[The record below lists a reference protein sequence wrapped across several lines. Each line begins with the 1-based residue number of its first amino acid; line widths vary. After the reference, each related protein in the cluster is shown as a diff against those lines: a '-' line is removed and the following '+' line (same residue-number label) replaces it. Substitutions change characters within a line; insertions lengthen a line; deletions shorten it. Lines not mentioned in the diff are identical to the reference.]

1 MILEGKNLRK
11 TYGFDDNKVDAIKNL
26 SIDIEEGTF
35 VAIVGRSGSG
45 KSTLLHVLGG
55 LVEPN
60 AGEVFL
66 EGQSLYNM
74 NDDTLT
80 RLRRRRMGFVFQFFN
95 LISTQ
100 NVLENIVLPIHLDN
114 EQVDNDYIE
123 EVIQLLGLEDKKY
136 AFIHELSGGQQQRVA
151 IARALASK
159 PAIIFADEPTGNLD
173 SVNSHELLMT
183 LKSLNEQD
191 GVTIIMVSHD
201 PMIAS
206 YSSRFV
212 YIKDGHIAET
222 LQRQELSQDEYFQ
235 KIVDINS
242 LESRK
247 LFEKHHD

>member
-114 EQVDNDYIE
+114 EMCIRDRVMLVLSVGRVFIYLRE
-123 EVIQLLGLEDKKY
+123 ERL
-136 AFIHELSGGQQQRVA
+136 
-151 IARALASK
+151 
-159 PAIIFADEPTGNLD
+159 
-173 SVNSHELLMT
+173 
-183 LKSLNEQD
+183 
-191 GVTIIMVSHD
+191 
-201 PMIAS
+201 
-206 YSSRFV
+206 
-212 YIKDGHIAET
+212 
-222 LQRQELSQDEYFQ
+222 
-235 KIVDINS
+235 
-242 LESRK
+242 
-247 LFEKHHD
+247 

>member
-1 MILEGKNLRK
+1 MMMILEGKNLRK
-11 TYGFDDNKVDAIKNL
+11 TYGFDDNRVDAIKNL

-173 SVNSHELLMT
+173 AKSSQEVVDLLKIAQRKYHET
-183 LKSLNEQD
+183 
-191 GVTIIMVSHD
+191 VIMVTHD
-201 PMIAS
+201 ELIAS
-206 YSSRFV
+206 IADR
-212 YIKDGHIAET
+212 IITIEDGQIV
-222 LQRQELSQDEYFQ
+222 QDTR
-235 KIVDINS
+235 KI
-242 LESRK
+242 E
-247 LFEKHHD
+247 

>member
-136 AFIHELSGGQQQRVA
+136 AFIHEDR
-151 IARALASK
+151 K
-159 PAIIFADEPTGNLD
+159 
-173 SVNSHELLMT
+173 SV
-183 LKSLNEQD
+183 
-191 GVTIIMVSHD
+191 V
-201 PMIAS
+201 
-206 YSSRFV
+206 
-212 YIKDGHIAET
+212 
-222 LQRQELSQDEYFQ
+222 
-235 KIVDINS
+235 
-242 LESRK
+242 
-247 LFEKHHD
+247 

>member
-1 MILEGKNLRK
+1 MILEWKNLRK

-173 SVNSHELLMT
+173 AKSSQEVVDLLKIAQRKYHET
-183 LKSLNEQD
+183 
-191 GVTIIMVSHD
+191 VIMVTHD
-201 PMIAS
+201 ELIAS
-206 YSSRFV
+206 IADR
-212 YIKDGHIAET
+212 IITIEDGQIV
-222 LQRQELSQDEYFQ
+222 QDT
-235 KIVDINS
+235 
-242 LESRK
+242 RK
-247 LFEKHHD
+247 VVK

>member
-1 MILEGKNLRK
+1 MMILEGKNLRK
-11 TYGFDDNKVDAIKNL
+11 TYGFDDNRVDAIKNL

-173 SVNSHELLMT
+173 AKSSQEVVDLLKIAQRKYHET
-183 LKSLNEQD
+183 
-191 GVTIIMVSHD
+191 VIMVTHD
-201 PMIAS
+201 ELIAS
-206 YSSRFV
+206 IADR
-212 YIKDGHIAET
+212 IITIEDGQIV
-222 LQRQELSQDEYFQ
+222 QDT
-235 KIVDINS
+235 
-242 LESRK
+242 RK
-247 LFEKHHD
+247 VVK

>member
-80 RLRRRRMGFVFQFFN
+80 RLRRRRMGFVFQFIN
-95 LISTQ
+95 LISSQ

-173 SVNSHELLMT
+173 AKSSQEVVDLLKIAQRKYHET
-183 LKSLNEQD
+183 
-191 GVTIIMVSHD
+191 VIMVTHD
-201 PMIAS
+201 ELIAS
-206 YSSRFV
+206 IADR
-212 YIKDGHIAET
+212 IITIEDGQIV
-222 LQRQELSQDEYFQ
+222 QDT
-235 KIVDINS
+235 
-242 LESRK
+242 RK
-247 LFEKHHD
+247 VVK

>member
-123 EVIQLLGLEDKKY
+123 EVIQLLGLEEKKY

-173 SVNSHELLMT
+173 AKSSQEVVDLLKIAQRKYHET
-183 LKSLNEQD
+183 
-191 GVTIIMVSHD
+191 VIMVTHD
-201 PMIAS
+201 ELIAS
-206 YSSRFV
+206 IADR
-212 YIKDGHIAET
+212 IITIEDGQIV
-222 LQRQELSQDEYFQ
+222 QDT
-235 KIVDINS
+235 
-242 LESRK
+242 RK
-247 LFEKHHD
+247 VVK

>member
-123 EVIQLLGLEDKKY
+123 EVI
-136 AFIHELSGGQQQRVA
+136 
-151 IARALASK
+151 
-159 PAIIFADEPTGNLD
+159 
-173 SVNSHELLMT
+173 
-183 LKSLNEQD
+183 
-191 GVTIIMVSHD
+191 
-201 PMIAS
+201 
-206 YSSRFV
+206 
-212 YIKDGHIAET
+212 
-222 LQRQELSQDEYFQ
+222 
-235 KIVDINS
+235 
-242 LESRK
+242 
-247 LFEKHHD
+247 

>member
-173 SVNSHELLMT
+173 AKSSQEVVDLLKIAQRKYHET
-183 LKSLNEQD
+183 
-191 GVTIIMVSHD
+191 VIMVTHD
-201 PMIAS
+201 ELIAS
-206 YSSRFV
+206 IADRIITIEDGQIVQDTRKFV
-212 YIKDGHIAET
+212 K
-222 LQRQELSQDEYFQ
+222 
-235 KIVDINS
+235 
-242 LESRK
+242 
-247 LFEKHHD
+247 

>member
-151 IARALASK
+151 IARAIASK

-173 SVNSHELLMT
+173 AKSSQEVVDLLKIAQRKYHET
-183 LKSLNEQD
+183 
-191 GVTIIMVSHD
+191 VIMVTHD
-201 PMIAS
+201 ELIAS
-206 YSSRFV
+206 IADR
-212 YIKDGHIAET
+212 IITIEDGQIV
-222 LQRQELSQDEYFQ
+222 QDT
-235 KIVDINS
+235 
-242 LESRK
+242 RK
-247 LFEKHHD
+247 VVK

>member
-11 TYGFDDNKVDAIKNL
+11 TYGFDDNRVDAIKDLN
-26 SIDIEEGTF
+26 IEIEEGSF

-45 KSTLLHVLGG
+45 KSTLLHVLAG
-55 LVEPN
+55 LVQPN

-66 EGQSLYNM
+66 EGQSLYEM
-74 NDDTLT
+74 NDDKLT

-114 EQVDNDYIE
+114 GHVDMEYIDE
-123 EVIQLLGLEDKKY
+123 IVELLGLTEKKT

-173 SVNSHELLMT
+173 AKSSKEVVELLKVAQRKYHET
-183 LKSLNEQD
+183 
-191 GVTIIMVSHD
+191 VIMVTHD
-201 PMIAS
+201 ELIAS
-206 YSSRFV
+206 IADR
-212 YIKDGHIAET
+212 IITIEDGQII
-222 LQRQELSQDEYFQ
+222 QDTMKRE
-235 KIVDINS
+235 
-242 LESRK
+242 
-247 LFEKHHD
+247 

>member
-173 SVNSHELLMT
+173 AKSSQEVVDLLKIAQRKYHET
-183 LKSLNEQD
+183 
-191 GVTIIMVSHD
+191 VIMVTHD
-201 PMIAS
+201 ELIAS
-206 YSSRFV
+206 IDDRIITIEAGQIVLDTS
-212 YIKDGHIAET
+212 IAF
-222 LQRQELSQDEYFQ
+222 S
-235 KIVDINS
+235 
-242 LESRK
+242 
-247 LFEKHHD
+247 

>member
-136 AFIHELSGGQQQRVA
+136 AFIHELSGVQQQRVA

-173 SVNSHELLMT
+173 AKSSQEVVDLLKIAQRKYHET
-183 LKSLNEQD
+183 
-191 GVTIIMVSHD
+191 VIMVTHD
-201 PMIAS
+201 ELIAS
-206 YSSRFV
+206 IADR
-212 YIKDGHIAET
+212 IITIEDGQIV
-222 LQRQELSQDEYFQ
+222 QDT
-235 KIVDINS
+235 
-242 LESRK
+242 RK
-247 LFEKHHD
+247 VVK